1 LRSFA
6 AGELAGSSPEMPLP
20 FATPLLYSRAMAT
33 GNADDVLFSA
43 TLTPHRSLSRRGF
56 LLLMGDHRRAL
67 VLHRPVFLVTWR
79 RARHGLLRPG
89 FPGRWI
95 AFKLNYRAARA
106 YEDIEVSRDALVI
119 RKVSAGGRVQ
129 EIRFN
134 PRWVRL
140 ELEREED
147 EGITRVAVRMRGER
161 VAVGAFLNPED
172 RQSFARAFGAALA
185 EARR

>member
-1 LRSFA
+1 
-6 AGELAGSSPEMPLP
+6 
-20 FATPLLYSRAMAT
+20 MAT

-56 LLLMGDHRRAL
+56 LLLMGIIAGLWFFTGLYFWSLGAAL
-67 VLHRPVFLVTWR
+67 VMGFFGLDFLAV
-79 RARHGLLRPG
+79 
-89 FPGRWI
+89 WI

-106 YEDIEVSRDALVI
+106 YEDIEVSRDALII
-119 RKVSAGGRVQ
+119 RKVSAAGRVQ

-140 ELEREED
+140 ELQREED
-147 EGITRVAVRMRGER
+147 EGITRVAVRMRDAR
-161 VAVGAFLNPED
+161 VPVGAFLNPED